1 MFNKDEYR
9 QKAKE
14 YLSNLTGEDVKE
26 MFTNAGFE
34 VFEGNGEIIITDELE
49 EMDEKISFTIPVPI
63 HVQFSKTKNKHSYN
77 KIDLSSLLFEDNH
90 KEIA

>member
-14 YLSNLTGEDVKE
+14 YLSNLTGEEVIE

-34 VFEGNGEIIITDELE
+34 VFEGNGEIINTSELE
-49 EMDEKISFTIPVPI
+49 KMDEKISFTVPVPGK
-63 HVQFSKTKNKHSYN
+63 FSKKKTKYSYN
-77 KIDLSSLLFEDNH
+77 KIDLSTLFFEDDH